1 MLERRALLDSTAE
14 KISFGVLLIG
24 LASLVGRAIVKFAL
38 FLGDTIFRVFWRRN
52 DNFVRTAQAETFK
65 VQMAELV
72 ELPRAISSLTT
83 STEKQT
89 QLLEQILDQQ
99 ESHGLDIA
107 ELRTAMNFVAPG
119 AIRLRRQHARR
130 SGDPRPTDPALL
142 EALDPRQPPDQSED
156 VAGHD
161 DAP

>member
-1 MLERRALLDSTAE
+1 
-14 KISFGVLLIG
+14 
-24 LASLVGRAIVKFAL
+24 VKFVL

-72 ELPRAISSLTT
+72 ELPRAIDSLAQTVTT
-83 STEKQT
+83 NTA
-89 QLLEQILDQQ
+89 LLERILSEQG
-99 ESHGLDIA
+99 SHGLDIA
-107 ELRTAMNFVAPG
+107 ELRTAMNFIAPG
-119 AIRLRRQHARR
+119 AIRLRRQLARR
-130 SGDPRPTDPALL
+130 AGDPRPTDPALL
-142 EALDPRQPPDQSED
+142 EALDPRQPPDQSEE